1 MIKKQKQNKTKH
13 QTKQREEDTEFTW
26 KIIQKNDV
34 KDDPKISKQNG
45 ITDNRLEAKIEKRQ
59 GMFNKNLEK

>member
-1 MIKKQKQNKTKH
+1 MIKKHKQNKTKH

>member
-1 MIKKQKQNKTKH
+1 MIKQQKQNKTKH